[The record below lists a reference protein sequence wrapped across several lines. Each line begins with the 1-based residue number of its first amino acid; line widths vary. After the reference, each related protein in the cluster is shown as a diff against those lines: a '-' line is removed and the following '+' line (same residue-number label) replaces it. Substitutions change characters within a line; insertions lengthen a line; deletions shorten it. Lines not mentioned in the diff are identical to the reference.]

1 MTKIL
6 INERLVEE
14 NEANVP
20 FNDRGYNFGDGIYEY
35 VRVYN
40 NRLFTARS
48 HFERLLRSANEIGLE
63 LNYTIDGLIELVQ
76 ELISANKVVTGGVY
90 IQVTRGVAPRDHA
103 FPTPS
108 VKAMITGFTKS
119 YDRPYKNLEE
129 GINAITTE
137 DIRWLRCD
145 IKSLNL
151 LGNVLAKEYATKY
164 NAQEAI
170 QHRGE
175 IVTEGSS
182 SNAYAI
188 KDGAIYTHPIN
199 NLILNGITRK
209 VIKEIAEVNQIP
221 FKEEEFTIDFLKQAD
236 EVIVSSTSIEVM
248 PVVKLNGENVGN
260 GQVGPITKKLQEG
273 FTNFIENNEEIA
285 QEINK

>member
-1 MTKIL
+1 MTKVL
-6 INERLVEE
+6 LNEQLVEE
-14 NEANVP
+14 KEATVP

-40 NRLFTARS
+40 NRLFTARP

-63 LNYTIDGLIELVQ
+63 LNYTVDGLIELVQ

-103 FPTPS
+103 FPTPT

-119 YDRPYKNLEE
+119 YDRPYKKLEE
-129 GINAITTE
+129 GINAVTTE

-170 QHRGE
+170 QHRGDT
-175 IVTEGSS
+175 VTEGSS
-182 SNAYAI
+182 SNVYAI
-188 KDGAIYTHPIN
+188 KNGVIYTHPTN

-209 VIKEIAEVNQIP
+209 VIKEIAESNNIT
-221 FKEEEFTIDFLKQAD
+221 FKEEAFTVDFLKQAD

-248 PVVKLNGENVGN
+248 PVVKIDGDNVKD
-260 GQVGPITKKLQEG
+260 GQVGPVTKKLQEG
-273 FTNFIENNEEIA
+273 FTNYIENNEEIA
-285 QEINK
+285 QEINR